1 MKKMK
6 MAMSMLAGLCLFSL
20 TGVSGMV
27 QAEENKVK
35 HRVSAADVNQAFTDL
50 EKKFEARLGVYAIDT
65 GTGRTVTHR
74 SDERFAYASTFK
86 TLIVGMLLKQK
97 SVDQLNELIT
107 YTKEDVTRSGY
118 APITEKHIDTGM
130 TLRELCDA
138 TLRYS
143 DNAALNLILEEIG
156 GPKVARQELMRI
168 GDHTTKPSRFE
179 PDLNEA
185 TPGDIRDTSTP
196 KALAT
201 SLKAFTLE
209 NVLPMEKRNMLIDWM
224 KRNTT
229 GDKLI
234 RAGVPDG
241 WIVGDKTGSG
251 GYGTRNDIAIVW
263 PPNRAPIVIAML
275 SSRGEKDATYNEE
288 LIAQATKEV
297 VHALYKK

>member
-1 MKKMK
+1 MK
-6 MAMSMLAGLCLFSL
+6 MVLGMLAGVCLFSL
-20 TGVSGMV
+20 TGVSEMV
-27 QAEENKVK
+27 RAEENKIK
-35 HRVSAADVNQAFTDL
+35 HSVSDDGVNQTFTDL
-50 EKKFEARLGVYAIDT
+50 EKKFDARLGVYAIDT
-65 GTGRTVTHR
+65 GTGRSVTHR

-130 TLRELCDA
+130 TLKELCDA

-143 DNAALNLILEEIG
+143 DNAALNLILEKIG
-156 GPKVARQELMRI
+156 GPTVARKELMRI
-168 GDHTTKPSRFE
+168 GDYTTKPFRFE
-179 PDLNEA
+179 PELNEA

-201 SLKAFTLE
+201 SLKAFTLG
-209 NVLPMEKRNMLIDWM
+209 NVLQADKRDMLIDWM

-234 RAGVPDG
+234 RAGVPAG
-241 WIVGDKTGSG
+241 WVVGDKTGSG

-263 PPNRAPIVIAML
+263 PPNRAPIVIAVL
-275 SSRGEKDATYNEE
+275 SSRDKKDATYNEE

-297 VHALYKK
+297 IRALDKK

>member
-1 MKKMK
+1 
-6 MAMSMLAGLCLFSL
+6 MLAGVCLFSL
-20 TGVSGMV
+20 TGVSEMV
-27 QAEENKVK
+27 RAEENKIK
-35 HRVSAADVNQAFTDL
+35 HSVSDDGVNQTFTDL
-50 EKKFEARLGVYAIDT
+50 EKKFDARLGVYAIDT
-65 GTGRTVTHR
+65 GTGRSVTHR

-130 TLRELCDA
+130 TLKELCDA

-143 DNAALNLILEEIG
+143 DNAALNLILEKIG
-156 GPKVARQELMRI
+156 GPTVARKELMRI
-168 GDHTTKPSRFE
+168 GDYTTKPFRFE
-179 PDLNEA
+179 PELNEA

-201 SLKAFTLE
+201 SLKAFTLG
-209 NVLPMEKRNMLIDWM
+209 NVLQADKRDMLIDWM

-234 RAGVPDG
+234 RAGVPAG
-241 WIVGDKTGSG
+241 WVVGDKTGSG

-263 PPNRAPIVIAML
+263 PPNRAPIVIAVL
-275 SSRGEKDATYNEE
+275 SSRDKKDATYNEE

-297 VHALYKK
+297 IRALDKK